1 MKAEILA
8 LLRERADY
16 VSGQE
21 LCERFGVS
29 RTAVWKAIGRLKE
42 EGYRIEAVPN
52 KGYRLLETEE
62 VYGQNEIASRM
73 NTKWVGK
80 PVLFFDCIGSTNAQ
94 AKIDA
99 ENGAGSGTLLVA
111 DMQTAGRGRRGRS
124 WTSPAGTNIYYTLI
138 LKPKFDPDKAS
149 MLTLVMAMAVSEGIE
164 KYLAD
169 NGCKDV
175 TCGIKWPNDVVLSGR
190 KCVGILCE
198 GAFDP
203 EGRLC
208 VIMGVGFN
216 GNQRVFPPELA
227 ASATSLF
234 LEKQR
239 QNPDAEPVILR
250 ELLTAFL
257 EAAEK
262 AADRLEEGGL
272 PAILPEYRARS
283 VTIGSAVRVIAPTEE
298 YIGQA
303 EGMDASGSLLVR
315 DGSGVLRTVVC
326 GDVSVRGLMGYAEGT

>member
-1 MKAEILA
+1 MSESPRLLPSAQWLKDRLNTRWAGKGDVIYREEIPSTNTL
-8 LLRERADY
+8 
-16 VSGQE
+16 
-21 LCERFGVS
+21 
-29 RTAVWKAIGRLKE
+29 LKE
-42 EGYRIEAVPN
+42 LARAGAP
-52 KGYRLLETEE
+52 
-62 VYGQNEIASRM
+62 
-73 NTKWVGK
+73 
-80 PVLFFDCIGSTNAQ
+80 
-94 AKIDA
+94 
-99 ENGAGSGTLLVA
+99 AGSVA
-111 DMQTAGRGRRGRS
+111 VCDFQSAGRGRLQRV
-124 WTSPAGTNIYYTLI
+124 WQAAAGETLPVSLL
-138 LKPKFDPDKAS
+138 LKPRLTPEQIPLCTLGAAVAAAQAIEQVCPELKA
-149 MLTLVMAMAVSEGIE
+149 
-164 KYLAD
+164 
-169 NGCKDV
+169 
-175 TCGIKWPNDVVLSGR
+175 GIKWPNDVVLSGR

-239 QNPDAEPVILR
+239 QNPDAEPVILW

-326 GDVSVRGLMGYAEGT
+326 GDVSVRGLMGYAEG

>member
-1 MKAEILA
+1 MSESPRLLPSAQWLKDRLNTRWAGKGDVIYREEIPSTNTL
-8 LLRERADY
+8 
-16 VSGQE
+16 
-21 LCERFGVS
+21 
-29 RTAVWKAIGRLKE
+29 LKE
-42 EGYRIEAVPN
+42 LARAGAP
-52 KGYRLLETEE
+52 
-62 VYGQNEIASRM
+62 
-73 NTKWVGK
+73 
-80 PVLFFDCIGSTNAQ
+80 
-94 AKIDA
+94 
-99 ENGAGSGTLLVA
+99 AGSVA
-111 DMQTAGRGRRGRS
+111 VCDFQSAGRGRLQRV
-124 WTSPAGTNIYYTLI
+124 WQAAAGETLPVSLL
-138 LKPKFDPDKAS
+138 LKPRLTPEQISLCTLGAAVAAAQAIEHVCPELKA
-149 MLTLVMAMAVSEGIE
+149 
-164 KYLAD
+164 
-169 NGCKDV
+169 
-175 TCGIKWPNDVVLSGR
+175 GIKWPNDVVLSGR

-239 QNPDAEPVILR
+239 QDPDAEPVILR